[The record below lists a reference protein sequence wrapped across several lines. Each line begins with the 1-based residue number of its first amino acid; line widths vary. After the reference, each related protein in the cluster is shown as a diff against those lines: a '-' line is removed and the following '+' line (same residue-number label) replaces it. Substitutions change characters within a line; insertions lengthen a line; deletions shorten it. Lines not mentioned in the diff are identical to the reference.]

1 MRNRITKVR
10 GCELDPNMTTENQ
23 ILRLTA
29 YINQLVT
36 TMQLKEEGAT
46 GTSKK
51 KSAGHELKRSSRHTG
66 GSLTLE
72 SSQPYSSSQ
81 VARKQKIILSRNLDF
96 HASVI
101 FIVEDLSSSW

>member
-36 TMQLKEEGAT
+36 TMQLKEEGTT

-51 KSAGHELKRSSRHTG
+51 SQLAMSSNV
-66 GSLTLE
+66 L
-72 SSQPYSSSQ
+72 QD
-81 VARKQKIILSRNLDF
+81 ILGE
-96 HASVI
+96 V
-101 FIVEDLSSSW
+101 